1 MQQVKM
7 TMKNPLFGT
16 KHLLEYLTY
25 GSAAAFLYCIMF
37 YFHIS
42 DRSYQSSYLLYI
54 GNMLFCLPIL
64 LYNIKLFGKPY
75 DKKRT
80 VTMLIASH
88 IASLAGTV
96 LSVILSVLLMLMYYP
111 DMLSSTP
118 DGSGLANAPEMT
130 QMQRPTGWLFM
141 IVINA
146 LLLNFSAGSFI
157 SIVTSYAGKKDQ
169 TKDKPAHLGKHVS
182 DGPVTNDA

>member
-1 MQQVKM
+1 
-7 TMKNPLFGT
+7 MKNPLFDSR
-16 KHLLEYLTY
+16 HFMEYFLFGLT
-25 GSAAAFLYCIMF
+25 AAFLYCSMF
-37 YFHIS
+37 YLHIREK
-42 DRSYQSSYLLYI
+42 DYESSYLLYI
-54 GNMLFCLPIL
+54 GNALFCLPIL
-64 LYNIKLFGKPY
+64 IYNIRLFGKPY

-88 IASLAGTV
+88 LASLVGT
-96 LSVILSVLLMLMYYP
+96 ILSIIFSIILMLIFYP
-111 DMLSSTP
+111 NMLSSAP
-118 DGSGLANAPEMT
+118 DGSGMANAPEMT
-130 QMQRPTGWLFM
+130 QMHRPSRWLFM

-157 SIVTSYAGKKDQ
+157 SIVTAYAGKKDQ